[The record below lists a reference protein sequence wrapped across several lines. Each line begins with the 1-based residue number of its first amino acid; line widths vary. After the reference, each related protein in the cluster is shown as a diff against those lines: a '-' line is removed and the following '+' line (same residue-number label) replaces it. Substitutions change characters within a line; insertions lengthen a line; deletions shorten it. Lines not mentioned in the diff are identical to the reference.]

1 MKNYLVTTKK
11 TQGIYK
17 IILESCQKHL
27 NKISKKK
34 GTINLIYLNSVNKIL
49 SVNIFIFLLHIFF
62 YKIFN
67 FKKLVELKYR
77 NYEVGMYAAS
87 ETFRNHKVFNS
98 KLTLYYI
105 MIKNLLI
112 VSRQIER
119 SISIAKNSV
128 AIYVDHVGYISGAAI
143 QVFAKEKKI
152 VYGNGHPRGLFFVD
166 FSKKTTTS
174 LFDIIK
180 IKKDNKKKRINR
192 ALIKKKF
199 AGVMNYPK
207 NNLSW
212 MKYADYSK
220 LNKKKFLKLNL
231 ESFDYIIYS
240 HSFVDGQLFFGYDEF
255 SNLKEWLEFTIE
267 YLKKRNKKILIKPH
281 PNFYNKTFNK
291 IAKYDR
297 EIFLE
302 IKKKYENDSV
312 IFLDTPIENN
322 EILKRV
328 KKEVI
333 LISHHGTAILE
344 GAFLGFKTI
353 CSRCTLWE
361 KKFNISNQW
370 ENIES
375 YKKVLDLKPRILKNF
390 KNSDDFFEISKKLF
404 FNKYA
409 FGGKL
414 NYEKIIEN
422 FTKPINWSKA
432 NTNPNLLLN
441 LIKNKKQF
449 SNITNKISKNIEE
462 I

>member
-17 IILESCQKHL
+17 IIIESCQKHL
-27 NKISKKK
+27 TKISKNKE
-34 GTINLIYLNSVNKIL
+34 TINLIYLNSVKKTFSINIL
-49 SVNIFIFLLHIFF
+49 LFLTNIFL

-77 NYEVGMYAAS
+77 NYEVGIYAAS

-98 KLTLYYI
+98 KLKLYYI

-112 VSRQIER
+112 VARQIER
-119 SISIAKNSV
+119 SILIAKNSG

-152 VYGNGHPRGLFFVD
+152 IYGNGHPRGLFFVD
-166 FSKKTTTS
+166 FSKKTKIS
-174 LFDIIK
+174 VYDIIK
-180 IKKDNKKKRINR
+180 IKKDNRKKKINKS
-192 ALIKKKF
+192 LIKKKF
-199 AGVMNYPK
+199 SSLMNYPK

-220 LNKKKFLKLNL
+220 LTNKKFFKLDLK
-231 ESFDYIIYS
+231 SFDYIIYS

-281 PNFYNKTFNK
+281 PNFYNKTFGK
-291 IAKYDR
+291 LAKYDR
-297 EIFLE
+297 KIFLE
-302 IKKKYENDSV
+302 IKKKYEDDSV
-312 IFLDTPIENN
+312 IFIDTPIENN
-322 EILKRV
+322 EILKRT
-328 KKEVI
+328 KKDVI

-353 CSRCTLWE
+353 CSRCTLWD

-370 ENIES
+370 DNIQS
-375 YKKVLDLKPRILKNF
+375 YKKVLNLNPKILKNF
-390 KNSDDFFEISKKLF
+390 KNSDDFFEIANKLF

-449 SNITNKISKNIEE
+449 SKITNKISKNIEE